1 MTENQ
6 ATPSRE
12 QEETAQPES
21 AQSTPELHTNGA
33 ADANG
38 ETLDPTP
45 DATAEAALA
54 TEKSAEES
62 TEEITEEHT
71 AEAEQEVTEEASAA
85 EEAEPSAEEIIAR
98 LEAELI
104 ETRAAADAQIDKM
117 QRTAAEFQ
125 NSKRR
130 LEKRQADS
138 VARASENMIR
148 QLLPLIDDLG
158 MAFANLP
165 DDISEEQAAW
175 LEGFRAIEKK
185 MVTILDNQQVTEID
199 TDGLFDPNLHEAVV
213 SEPSEEVE
221 SGHVIAVLRKG
232 YEMKGRVLRP
242 ALVRV
247 AM

>member
-1 MTENQ
+1 M
-6 ATPSRE
+6 P
-12 QEETAQPES
+12 
-21 AQSTPELHTNGA
+21 L
-33 ADANG
+33 
-38 ETLDPTP
+38 
-45 DATAEAALA
+45 
-54 TEKSAEES
+54 
-62 TEEITEEHT
+62 
-71 AEAEQEVTEEASAA
+71 
-85 EEAEPSAEEIIAR
+85 R
-98 LEAELI
+98 L
-104 ETRAAADAQIDKM
+104 
-117 QRTAAEFQ
+117 
-125 NSKRR
+125 
-130 LEKRQADS
+130 
-138 VARASENMIR
+138 R

-199 TDGLFDPNLHEAVV
+199 TDGMFDPNLHEAVV